1 MHACND
7 MGRVAVVTDDRDE
20 FGEEYQ
26 TIRVMTVTD
35 AVKLRDQLT
44 EVIEQ
49 VTAKPS
55 NVRNEGLTRHFAAV
69 PLD

>member
-1 MHACND
+1 MMYACID
-7 MGRVAVVTDDRDE
+7 MGRAAVVTDDRDE

-26 TIRVMTVTD
+26 TIRVISVCE

-55 NVRNEGLTRHFAAV
+55 NLAQGVTA
-69 PLD
+69 

>member
-20 FGEEYQ
+20 FGEDYQ
-26 TIRVMTVTD
+26 TIRVMTVVD
-35 AVKLRDQLT
+35 AVNLRDQLT

-55 NVRNEGLTRHFAAV
+55 NAELSRPVERSGTGSA
-69 PLD
+69 